1 MRRDK
6 NLIIPPPATPTAPT
20 ATAALRMPGDAFF
33 ALIAA
38 RTGLAIRVKDRETV
52 ARALLARMAA
62 RDLDEAAY
70 LKLLSNH
77 GDASQDEW
85 RILAPALTN
94 GESYFWRDKGQ
105 FELLRREILPLLAR
119 GRPRELRLWSAGCS
133 TGEEV
138 YSLAMLCH
146 ELFADN
152 RPRIQIIGTDLND
165 DALERARRGCYGHW
179 SFRGVAPQLQERYFT
194 RQSDGWHVKAE
205 LRASVNFRSFNLCAP
220 REEARA
226 NGLSD
231 FDLILC
237 RNVLIYLS
245 PAAIDGAVALFG
257 GALRA
262 GGFLMTGHAELANR
276 NLSDLAPRSWPE
288 SLVFH
293 KTAPT
298 IAAPLSMPIAR
309 AQPKSVAAPTK
320 TAPVPRARAARD
332 FVADKSDVIE
342 SPLTRA
348 QKLADAGDHAAAL
361 AACREA
367 TEAAPFEAEAYLL
380 WARIEIERGE
390 TAHAKALLKKVNYLA
405 PDQADGFL
413 ELAALYEADDDEF
426 RAEKMRAIARQIGAA
441 KTD

>member
-1 MRRDK
+1 MG
-6 NLIIPPPATPTAPT
+6 APISV
-20 ATAALRMPGDAFF
+20 AAMQMPGEAFF

-38 RTGLAIRVKDRETV
+38 RTGLAIRVKDRESV
-52 ARALLARMAA
+52 ARALLARMNERA
-62 RDLDEAAY
+62 LDEASY
-70 LKLLSNH
+70 LKLLSSH
-77 GDASQDEW
+77 GDAAQDEW
-85 RILAPALTN
+85 RVLAPALTN

-146 ELFADN
+146 ELFADKS
-152 RPRIQIIGTDLND
+152 PRIQIIGTDLND

-194 RQSDGWHVKAE
+194 RHPDGWHVKAE
-205 LRASVNFRSFNLCAP
+205 LRASVHFRRFNLCAP
-220 REEARA
+220 RDEARA

-245 PAAIDGAVALFG
+245 PAAINGAVALFG
-257 GALRA
+257 GALRE

-288 SLVFH
+288 SLVFQ
-293 KTAPT
+293 KAA
-298 IAAPLSMPIAR
+298 IAAPLATPLAAPVAR
-309 AQPKSVAAPTK
+309 SQTRFVAAP
-320 TAPVPRARAARD
+320 APKIARD
-332 FVADKSDVIE
+332 FVADKPVVVE
-342 SPLTRA
+342 SSPDSALTRA
-348 QKLADAGDHAAAL
+348 QRLADAGEHMAAL

-367 TEAAPFEAEAYLL
+367 TEAAPFESAAYLL

-390 TAHAKALLKKVNYLA
+390 TSHAKALLKKVNYLA
-405 PDQADGFL
+405 PDQAEGFL
-413 ELAALYEADDDEF
+413 ELAALYEADDDEI
-426 RAEKMRAIARQIGAA
+426 RAAKMRAIARQNGAA